1 MRYSTSLGLVAASL
15 VSAALAG
22 GENIRIEKLAI
33 HKHKVNHADNEGIID
48 TVGFK
53 LSGLDAD
60 GLSCAVRNPDFP
72 EPIRRTTCGNSNYQF
87 QLTRGT
93 DSDYGIRIYYGEAYV
108 LQPPHPPHP
117 PHPLVMIPIRQHADA
132 NFSFRSG
139 FSDVRTSCIRGRRP
153 QEEMCLQEEP
163 FVLISI

>member
-93 DSDYGIRIYYGEAYV
+93 DSDYGIRIYYGEA
-108 LQPPHPPHP
+108 
-117 PHPLVMIPIRQHADA
+117 
-132 NFSFRSG
+132 SG